1 MKTQTQTVETPVQ
14 VIHGYV
20 PLIAVDRCPDWVISA
35 AGDQHGN
42 HNTLPDGRCMV
53 LVDGSMRCI
62 PPGHWIITYSYS
74 DDDGT
79 HDYELWVA
87 ARVP

>member
-1 MKTQTQTVETPVQ
+1 MKTQTVETPVQ
-14 VIHGYV
+14 VVDGYV
-20 PLIAVDRCPDWVISA
+20 PLYAVDYCPDWVISA
-35 AGDQHGN
+35 VGNLHGS
-42 HNTLPDGRCMV
+42 HNTLPDGRCIV
-53 LVDGSMRCI
+53 LVDSSMRGI

-87 ARVP
+87 ARVR